1 MRGALRDAL
10 GLLDVPIPSWCRP
23 TRQQLDLSVH
33 GMPVNMPRLD
43 GFVME

>member
-1 MRGALRDAL
+1 MRGAVRDAP
-10 GLLDVPIPSWCRP
+10 GLLDIPIPSWCLRS
-23 TRQQLDLSVH
+23 RQQLDLSVH